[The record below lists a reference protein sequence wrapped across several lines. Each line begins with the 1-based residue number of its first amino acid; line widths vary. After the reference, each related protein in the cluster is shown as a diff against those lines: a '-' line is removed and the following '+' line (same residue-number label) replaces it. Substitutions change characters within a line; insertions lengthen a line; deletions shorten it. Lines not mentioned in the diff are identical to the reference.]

1 MSANVN
7 AVFEIAEAFLAAAL
21 DGLEFTEEGP
31 PERAFVA
38 YAEPA
43 LDCCPPLTVY
53 TQSIQEVDLR
63 TRTQFGALGA
73 AKQINRGG
81 AITVTQIVQ
90 ITRCVTQPTLKGGK
104 VTAPSPEVQQAE
116 AAVIDADGWAVWL
129 GISESLK
136 HGELHNLCSGA
147 ERLGALKM
155 PAQGGCAGWIETFR
169 YPIEG
174 GTLGT

>member
-1 MSANVN
+1 MATVSDVYD
-7 AVFEIAEAFLAAAL
+7 IADLFLAAAL
-21 DGLEFTEEGP
+21 QYLVFTEAGP
-31 PERAFVA
+31 PERVFVA
-38 YAEPA
+38 YAEPS
-43 LDCCPPLTVY
+43 LDCCGQLVAY

-90 ITRCVTQPTLKGGK
+90 ITRCIATPTLKGGK
-104 VTAPSPEVQQAE
+104 VTFPSPEVQQAE
-116 AAVIDADGWAVWL
+116 AQMIDEDGWAVWL
-129 GISESLK
+129 GVSESLK
-136 HGELHNLCSGA
+136 HGALKNVCSGA
-147 ERLGALKM
+147 ERLGGLKM
-155 PAQGGCAGWIETFR
+155 PAQGGCAGWTFTYR